1 MSIELIIGPMFSGK
15 TTEMLRRLNR
25 HKLGNK
31 KILVVKYDKD
41 DRYCKNAICTH
52 DNIKNDKSY
61 YIINTD
67 NLDSVSELL
76 EKKFVDVI
84 GIDEGQFFENID
96 VYCDLWANFHNKK
109 IIIAAL
115 NGDYKRKMFEN
126 ITELLPKCENITKL
140 TSICKC
146 GEEASFTHRKN
157 KEQKQEIIGGKDIY
171 EPLCRICFFKF
182 NFNIDK

>member
-1 MSIELIIGPMFSGK
+1 MQPTALGARSSQPGRRSYSSIICQASLPAAN
-15 TTEMLRRLNR
+15 RL
-25 HKLGNK
+25 L
-31 KILVVKYDKD
+31 L
-41 DRYCKNAICTH
+41 
-52 DNIKNDKSY
+52 KSY